1 MRLVGP
7 ALALLLALTV
17 PACSSKPA
25 APPQPPATA
34 TPPAAER
41 AEDQPRDGGTLTFAS
56 LGDIV
61 TLNPL
66 FAQDTAS
73 GDLQQLLLAR
83 LYDLSPEGKLA
94 VTENSLAAELPRV
107 EDGGLRYTIKLKETP
122 RWSDGKPVTAD
133 DVVFTFQMMANPEV
147 GSPLL
152 PYVDKVKEIKA
163 VDPHTVEITMKEIYA
178 PFELTALNVPVA
190 PRHVLEG
197 VAPRELQNHP
207 YGKDLTR
214 TVTNGP
220 YRWAE
225 WQQNQ
230 YHVLTRD
237 PNFWGKKPH
246 IEKVVYKVYADAQ
259 TMVQG
264 LLSGDVDMA
273 TGIPVSLLGAV
284 KAKEGL
290 TVIEQPGP
298 YYDYLGFNFN
308 GENFP
313 GGKSPFAG
321 VKTRQAIAYAINRKG
336 MVDSI
341 LQGHGSIINGPFLSS
356 SWAYTPGSDVDYPYD
371 PEKAKQLLAEDGWK
385 PGPDGILRKDGQR
398 FAFTLQYNAGNTRR
412 EQIAAVVQQ
421 NLKDVGIEVKIE
433 PVEWSA
439 WVEKNISPGK
449 FQAVLLG
456 WQLTPDPDAEPIF
469 SSRYFPPSG
478 QNIGWY
484 RNERADRL
492 WVEGYRTTDPAKRKQ
507 VYADLARELSTDLPY
522 VFLMQR
528 NEILG
533 VSQRVRWKKEH
544 APVLSLPYGYFL
556 RFVEYWVTD

>member
-7 ALALLLALTV
+7 ALAMLLVLTV
-17 PACSSKPA
+17 PACSGKPA
-25 APPQPPATA
+25 APSQPPAA
-34 TPPAAER
+34 TSPPAAGR

-73 GDLQQLLLAR
+73 GDLQQLLFAR
-83 LYDLSPEGKLA
+83 LYDLSAEGKLA

-107 EDGGLRYTIKLKETP
+107 EDGGRKYTIRLKETP

-133 DVVFTFQMMANPEV
+133 DVVFTFRMMANPEV

-152 PYVDKVKEIKA
+152 PYFDKVKEIEA
-163 VDPHTVEITMKEIYA
+163 VDPRTVRITMKEIYA
-178 PFELTALNVPVA
+178 PFELTTLNMPVV
-190 PRHVLEG
+190 PRHVFEG
-197 VAPRELQNHP
+197 VAPRELRNHP

-237 PNFWGKKPH
+237 ANFWGKKPH
-246 IEKVVYKVYADAQ
+246 VDKVVYKVYADAQ

-264 LLSGDVDMA
+264 LLSGDADMA
-273 TGIPVSLLGAV
+273 TGIPVPLLGAV
-284 KAKEGL
+284 QAKDGL

-298 YYDYLGFNFN
+298 HYDYLGFNFN

-341 LQGHGSIINGPFLSS
+341 LQGHGSVINGPFLSS

-385 PGPDGILRKDGQR
+385 PGPDGVLRKDGQR

-412 EQIAAVVQQ
+412 EQMAAVVQQ

-439 WVEKNISPGK
+439 WLEKNIAPGK
-449 FQAVLLG
+449 FQAVLLS
-456 WQLTPDPDAEPIF
+456 WQVTPDPDAEPIF

-478 QNIGWY
+478 QNVGWY
-484 RNERADRL
+484 KNERADQL

-507 VYADLARELSTDLPY
+507 VYAALARELSTDLPY
-522 VFLMQR
+522 VFLMRR

-533 VSQRVRWKKEH
+533 ASRRVRWAKEH

-556 RFVEYWVTD
+556 HFVDYWVTD